1 MSSVSDG
8 LAGGRF
14 SSAGKVIGR
23 FAVTGL
29 VIMLSGT
36 AAASSDRD
44 RTLAILQS
52 IASEQSGFELKAWV
66 NAGTGEPIPIGHH
79 VEYHFLAQSQGHV
92 TVVHLDSHGVV
103 TLIHPNGLGSGSE
116 LTAGVERR
124 FPDVDADFT
133 VAAEPP
139 VGSEYVLVLATP
151 APISPADLGVSLA
164 HDPIAV
170 VEAADATAVAER
182 LRERFAEF
190 EPQSRAVTHVEQ
202 RIVGRSAEAEYES
215 VDIVDYFT
223 ERTRSIRRPK
233 LDLHVH
239 FDTGSYELDASAR
252 SNLDSVASALADPR
266 MKDMHFVVSGHT
278 DDVGEAAY
286 NDILSRQRAEGVV
299 EYLTEERRIEPE
311 RLEIT
316 YYGER
321 RPLEPNVSDG
331 ARLLN
336 RRVEFELQR

>member
-1 MSSVSDG
+1 V
-8 LAGGRF
+8 A
-14 SSAGKVIGR
+14 I
-23 FAVTGL
+23 GL
-29 VIMLSGT
+29 VIMLAGG

-52 IASEQSGFELKAWV
+52 IASEPSGFELKAWV
-66 NAGTGEPIPIGHH
+66 NAGANAPIPIGEH
-79 VEYHFLAQSQGHV
+79 VEYHFLAQSHSHV

-103 TLIHPNGLGSGSE
+103 TLIHPNGLGSGSV

-124 FPDVDADFT
+124 FPDLDAKFS
-133 VAAEPP
+133 VEAEPP
-139 VGSEYVLVLATP
+139 LGSEYVLVLATP
-151 APISPADLGVSLA
+151 VPISAGDLGVSLA
-164 HDPIAV
+164 RGPIAV
-170 VEAADATAVAER
+170 IEAADSPAVAER
-182 LRERFAEF
+182 LRARFTEF
-190 EPQSRAVTHVEQ
+190 EPQSRAVTHIDQ
-202 RIVGRSAEAEYES
+202 QIVGRSVESEYES
-215 VDIVDYFT
+215 IDIVNYFT
-223 ERTRSIRRPK
+223 ERTRSIQRPK

-252 SNLDSVASALADPR
+252 SNLDSVASALADAR
-266 MKDMHFVVSGHT
+266 MKDMRFVVSGHT

-286 NDILSRQRAEGVV
+286 NDMLSRQRAEVVV
-299 EYLTEERRIEPE
+299 EYLTDERKIEPG

-321 RPLEPNVSDG
+321 RPLEPNLSDG